1 MINDKGFLMKWLI
14 RFVSSSAGKK
24 QIMAVTGLGFCLF
37 LATHLVGNLT
47 LYGGRSFFLSYIEH
61 LHSLG
66 YLITAAE
73 LGLVFFAVVHIVTAL
88 VLFVEN
94 NAARPVRYA
103 VRKNAGGRTLGSA
116 TSPYTGLLI
125 LLFVLIHLLTFR
137 FVDKTSV
144 TDFEILTQKLTHPGW
159 VLFYVAFVVIVAIHV
174 SHGLWSGF
182 QTLGLNH
189 PKYMPFIRRFG
200 TLFSIVIGAG
210 FASIPVFVFLG
221 A

>member
-1 MINDKGFLMKWLI
+1 MKWLF

-47 LYGGRSFFLSYIEH
+47 LYGGRDLFLSYIEH
-61 LHSLG
+61 LHGLG

-73 LGLVFFAVVHIVTAL
+73 LGLVFFALVHIATGL
-88 VLFVEN
+88 LLFFEN
-94 NAARPVRYA
+94 RAARPVKYA
-103 VRKNAGGRTLGSA
+103 VSRNAGGKTLGSSTA
-116 TSPYTGLLI
+116 PYSGLLI
-125 LLFVLIHLLTFR
+125 LLFILVHLLTFR

-144 TDFEILTQKLTHPGW
+144 TDFEILTQKLVQPGW
-159 VLFYVAFVVIVAIHV
+159 ALFYIAGVVIVAIHI

-189 PKYMPFIRRFG
+189 PKYMPLVKKFG
-200 TLFSIVIGAG
+200 FLFSVVIGVG
-210 FASIPVFVFLG
+210 FASIPVFVFLV